1 MINTLNFNSNN
12 NFKDNWKSSSGQ
24 RLYWRIK
31 SFVLFVVIERFGM
44 FACTVLGWFSFLNL
58 FYLNRIVLIPCGHRT
73 LCKSCGEIL
82 QKCPLCRAEIT
93 ARIES
98 Y

>member
-44 FACTVLGWFSFLNL
+44 FACAVLGWFSF
-58 FYLNRIVLIPCGHRT
+58 
-73 LCKSCGEIL
+73 
-82 QKCPLCRAEIT
+82 
-93 ARIES
+93 
-98 Y
+98 